1 MRKADP
7 HALVRL
13 LVRSYLTEADDT
25 KEDPNPDVGSD
36 PDTYRGPTGK
46 PVRVYKMSDFENVKW
61 KIPSFDTVE
70 TAEDP
75 AEASNAVFSYS
86 SSDVMSSPGKYG
98 LNVPDRKFS
107 SVPVPH
113 PLGGPPK
120 KHLGIDLTLSTGT
133 QNAPAIAVEAG
144 TVKIDK
150 NEDLRSEKTGPGNNV
165 TIDLGGGIK
174 VRYLHLET
182 IAVDD
187 NARVVK
193 GATIGLIGT
202 TGGSTGPHLHFEVY
216 QNNTAV
222 DPVPYLLSEKR
233 AWIFP
238 MGLNRQ
244 P

>member
-1 MRKADP
+1 MRKSDP

-70 TAEDP
+70 TAEEP

-86 SSDVMSSPGKYG
+86 SSDVMANPGKHG
-98 LNVPDRKFS
+98 LNEPTRKFS
-107 SVPVPH
+107 PVAIPH
-113 PLGGPPK
+113 PLGGSK
-120 KHLGIDLTLSTGT
+120 KHFGIDLTLSTGT
-133 QNAPAIAVEAG
+133 MNAPAIAVEAG

-150 NEDLRSEKTGPGNNV
+150 KDDPRSEKAGPGNNV
-165 TIDLGGGIK
+165 TIDLGSGIK
-174 VRYLHLET
+174 VRYLHLES
-182 IAVDD
+182 IGVED

-193 GATIGLIGT
+193 GDTIGLIGT

-216 QNNTAV
+216 KDGVAV
-222 DPVPYLLSEKR
+222 DPEPYLTNASR

-238 MGLNRQ
+238 MGLNKQ